1 MSHLPPQTLP
11 FVAWPL
17 QSGKRSLDTP
27 LPTRYN
33 EGVNSADS
41 PRLRAKIQRVEKIL
55 TEYYGMRVWDS
66 TQYSSDVLGALVA
79 TVLSQ
84 NTSDLNSGRAYA
96 SLCAAFPD
104 GWDAVRIAPVSQVA
118 EAIRPGGLSQ
128 VKAPRI
134 QAILQDV
141 YAQHGCTNLDH
152 LKLWEDEPIRQYLR
166 LFPGVGPKTA
176 ACVLMFNLGRP
187 VLPVDTHVHRV
198 AGRLG
203 LIGQKTTPDA
213 AHEELQAL
221 LEEDQ
226 VYSFHVHL
234 IEHGRRLCHARRP
247 ECPRCPLRSDCD
259 DYQRRTHAEVA

>member
-1 MSHLPPQTLP
+1 MAGL
-11 FVAWPL
+11 L
-17 QSGKRSLDTP
+17 QSRKRSLDTH
-27 LPTRYN
+27 LRTRYN
-33 EGVNSADS
+33 EGVNSADL
-41 PRLRAKIQRVEKIL
+41 PRLRAKLNRVEQTL
-55 TEYYGMRVWDS
+55 TEYYGARVWDC
-66 TQYSSDVLGALVA
+66 TQYSSDILGALVA

-96 SLCAAFPD
+96 SLCVAFPE
-104 GWDAVRIAPVSQVA
+104 GWDAVRVAPVSQLA

-141 YAQHGCTNLDH
+141 YAQHGQTNLDH

-166 LFPGVGPKTA
+166 SFPGVGPKTA

-203 LIGQKTTPDA
+203 FIGPKTTPDA
-213 AHEELQAL
+213 AHEQLQAL
-221 LEEDQ
+221 LNTDQ

-247 ECPRCPLRSDCD
+247 ECPLCPLRSDCD
-259 DYQRRTHAEVA
+259 DYQTRMHRDSA